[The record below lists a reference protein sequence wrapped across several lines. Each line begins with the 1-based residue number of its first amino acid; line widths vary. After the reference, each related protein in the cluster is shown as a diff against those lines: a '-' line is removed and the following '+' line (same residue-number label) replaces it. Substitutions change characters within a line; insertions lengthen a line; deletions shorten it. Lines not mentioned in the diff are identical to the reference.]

1 MAVNSYQKGADTK
14 LSANFRVREF
24 DCNGKGC
31 CSVTKIDDQLVAYL
45 QQIRDHFGAK
55 VTVAAGYRCETHNAK
70 VANAASKSRHILGMA
85 ADIKVQGVA
94 PAEVAKYAE
103 SLGIK
108 GIGLYDTDKD
118 GHFVHIDT
126 RTAKAFWFGHA
137 QEKRTTFGGT
147 PEDKLVTTTTSTKTG
162 VCTVEVKVLKKGAKS
177 DQVKAMQVL
186 LMGYGFSCG
195 DKGADGS
202 FGPATDKALR
212 AYQEAEGLTVD
223 GVCGPK
229 TWAKLLGVST

>member
-1 MAVNSYQKGADTK
+1 MAVTAYKKGAAAK
-14 LSANFRVREF
+14 LSVNFRAREF

-31 CSVTKIDDQLVAYL
+31 CSETKVDDQLVAYL
-45 QQIRDHFGAK
+45 QQIREHFGAK
-55 VTVAAGYRCETHNAK
+55 VTVAAGYRCETHNAR
-70 VANAASKSRHILGMA
+70 VANAASKSRHLCGMA
-85 ADIKVQGVA
+85 ADIKVEGVA

-103 SLGIK
+103 SIGIK

-126 RTAKAFWFGHA
+126 RAVKAFWYGHA
-137 QEKRTTFGGT
+137 QEKRQSFGGAIQ
-147 PEDKLVTTTTSTKTG
+147 EEAEERE
-162 VCTVEVKVLKKGAKS
+162 VEVKVLKKGDKG
-177 DQVKAMQVL
+177 DQVKAMQLL
-186 LMGYGFSCG
+186 LMGYGFGCG

-212 AYQEAEGLTVD
+212 AYQTAQGLTPD

-229 TWAKLLGVST
+229 TWGKLLGIY